1 MSLTMMAL
9 RISAIQALK
18 AANTLVGGSV
28 LDSQISVFDQTADG
42 SLSTKVERPFIAV
55 YTDSAKSEDLS
66 QTGLRANGMVTILFN
81 CGVSM
86 TMTQTDRETGEAYIL
101 QELPATDA
109 NFEAVLDV
117 LEAQIGRALSDP
129 DSEWAQVFGGF
140 VKSYEVKDCVRSS
153 STADNVRLAA
163 AQTKLVVDVF
173 ADPIHGQELADQSPW
188 RRFLGLM
195 ERDSLPQ
202 LALFESLL
210 GGADP
215 ATVFDYERLTGMTVQ
230 TTENLRL
237 GGFEGAARTDEVT
250 DVEGSGG
257 RA

>member
-18 AANTLVGGSV
+18 AGKTLVGDSV

-55 YTDSAKSEDLS
+55 YTDSAKSEDLEHS
-66 QTGLRANGMVTILFN
+66 GLRANGMVEMLFN

-86 TMTQTDRETGEAYIL
+86 TMAQTNKETGETYIL

-117 LEAQIGRALSDP
+117 LGVQIGRALSNP
-129 DSEWAQVFGGF
+129 DNEWAQVFGNF
-140 VKSYEVKDCVRSS
+140 VKSYGAKECVRSS

-163 AQTKLVVDVF
+163 AQIKLTVEVF
-173 ADPIHGQELADQSPW
+173 ADPIHGQELSDQSPW
-188 RRFLGLM
+188 RRFLSLM
-195 ERDSLPQ
+195 ERDAIRQ
-202 LALFESLL
+202 LTLFQDLL
-210 GGADP
+210 GVADP

-230 TTENLRL
+230 TVEDLRL
-237 GGFEGAARTDEVT
+237 GGFEGVARTGELTEVE
-250 DVEGSGG
+250 DSED

>member
-18 AANTLVGGSV
+18 AANTLVGDSV

-42 SLSTKVERPFIAV
+42 ALSTKAERPFIAV
-55 YTDSAKSEDLS
+55 YTDSAKSKELEHS
-66 QTGLRANGMVTILFN
+66 GMRANGAVEMLFN

-86 TMTQTDRETGEAYIL
+86 TMTQTDKDTGAAYIL

-117 LEAQIGRALSDP
+117 LEVQIGRALSDP

-140 VKSYEVKDCVRSS
+140 VKSYEGKECVRSS
-153 STADNVRLAA
+153 SAAENVRLAA
-163 AQTKLVVDVF
+163 AQTKLTVDVF
-173 ADPIHGQELADQSPW
+173 PDPIYGQELSDMSPW
-188 RRFLGLM
+188 RRLLDLM
-195 ERDSLPQ
+195 ERDALPQ
-202 LALFESLL
+202 LELFRSLL
-210 GGADP
+210 GDADP
-215 ATVFDYERLTGMTVQ
+215 ATAFDYERLTGMTVQ
-230 TTENLRL
+230 TADDLRL
-237 GGFEGAARTDEVT
+237 GGFEGVARTDELT
-250 DVEGSGG
+250 EVESSED